1 MSTQN
6 NFKCTITKMDN
17 EVNEV
22 LLQHY
27 EKKSSDDTKPNL
39 DEIVGFFET
48 ILVDE
53 SFLEV
58 QNDFCTKHANIFSDE
73 DENKLIY
80 SELFSQ
86 YTLLLE
92 TFLENELKL
101 KFNTMSISDIVG
113 SLLNNSD
120 AVTDEVVEML
130 LSLVNFR
137 EFKSLMLSYKN
148 GHQLILSPTSRA

>member
-58 QNDFCTKHANIFSDE
+58 QNDFCTKHAS
-73 DENKLIY
+73 
-80 SELFSQ
+80 
-86 YTLLLE
+86 
-92 TFLENELKL
+92 
-101 KFNTMSISDIVG
+101 
-113 SLLNNSD
+113 
-120 AVTDEVVEML
+120 
-130 LSLVNFR
+130 
-137 EFKSLMLSYKN
+137 KS
-148 GHQLILSPTSRA
+148 H